1 MGKVVKGIVLGGA
14 VGAGFAVFQ
23 AKRNQEPSDVTTERV
38 MRAGAE
44 AAAVGGAVGLVLSW
58 RARRRA
64 RKASVLESLKSR
76 EFGEAIAAARP
87 AVEHALELA
96 RPRLEHA
103 AEVVRDRAQEA
114 ADAAR
119 PKVEQARKA
128 AKPKVEQA
136 RKEARKRVE
145 AAADA
150 ARPYAEQA
158 GERVSTAADVAKKR
172 LAEGIDVGNG
182 QVVIKVA

>member
-76 EFGEAIAAARP
+76 EFAEAIAAARP

-136 RKEARKRVE
+136 R
-145 AAADA
+145 
-150 ARPYAEQA
+150 
-158 GERVSTAADVAKKR
+158 
-172 LAEGIDVGNG
+172 
-182 QVVIKVA
+182 